1 MGEST
6 AAWSLL
12 SPGLDYVSIDSGTST
27 LMVSPTLA
35 QVTSGGT
42 TSFEHRLAYFDGKTT
57 RVMDYSQQLEIH
69 CVLPFVKFKDKD
81 LEKRP
86 KKGNQKEQE
95 IYNFDVPPNFERVE
109 FEIQNFDCLGP
120 NATYMVACDDGDP
133 GFVKV
138 AGKTIYVD

>member
-1 MGEST
+1 M
-6 AAWSLL
+6 
-12 SPGLDYVSIDSGTST
+12 
-27 LMVSPTLA
+27 
-35 QVTSGGT
+35 
-42 TSFEHRLAYFDGKTT
+42 
-57 RVMDYSQQLEIH
+57 
-69 CVLPFVKFKDKD
+69 PFVKFKDKD

-95 IYNFDVPPNFERVE
+95 IYNFDVPPNLERVE